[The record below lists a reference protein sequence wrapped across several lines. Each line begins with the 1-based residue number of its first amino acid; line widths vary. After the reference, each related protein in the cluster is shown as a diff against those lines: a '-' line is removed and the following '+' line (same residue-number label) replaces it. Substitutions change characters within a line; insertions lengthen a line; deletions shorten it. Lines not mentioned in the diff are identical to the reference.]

1 MAEISAYWKHCR
13 ATEKACDL
21 VPGSW
26 KAWYHV
32 CSLLRGGRGGGGAGK
47 GQRGAGKEG
56 SGEEG
61 GLSINLK
68 GTVAPD

>member
-1 MAEISAYWKHCR
+1 M
-13 ATEKACDL
+13 
-21 VPGSW
+21 PGSW
-26 KAWYHV
+26 KAWFV
-32 CSLLRGGRGGGGAGK
+32 ISCVLKGGKGGAGNV
-47 GQRGAGKEG
+47 QRGVGKEW